1 MINQRIKKIEKQLK
15 GQDYRKERRIEALYN
30 YFLTGDSSYLDK
42 TGNLKAEIIW
52 TALKKAEKKA
62 EEIGIDNV
70 KGLKVAKERSQK
82 ELKAE
87 REEQKAKYAKR
98 N

>member
-1 MINQRIKKIEKQLK
+1 MIKQRIKKIEKQLK
-15 GQDYRKERRIEALYN
+15 GSDYRKEKRIEALYN
-30 YFLTGDSSYLDK
+30 YYLTGDSAYMDK
-42 TGNLKAEIIW
+42 TGILTAEIIS

-82 ELKAE
+82 ELKAW
-87 REEQKAKYAKR
+87 REKRKTKYAKR